1 MLIRVT
7 ERRLLLVSVSRAY
20 TRPQQTMPPNHY
32 DPSLALSVAQR
43 VGEQFA
49 AIGEVEAV
57 ALAGS
62 RAAQLADPQSDVDLY
77 VYASRIIPESLRAD
91 VARNAQ
97 RSEIGNSF
105 WEPGDEWVD
114 STTGTRV
121 DVMFRTTSW
130 IEDQLNRILRRHEA
144 SVGYSTCFWYNVR
157 NSRPL
162 FDRAGW
168 FRTIQERANP
178 PYPEE
183 LKRAIV
189 AKNHPILRTN
199 MSSYLHQIELALQR
213 NDAVSVNHRVAALLA
228 SYFDIV
234 FAVNEQPHP
243 GEKRL
248 VYFAQALCPQLPAGM
263 VERVGAVLS
272 ALPDRDVV
280 RHTNTML
287 DGLDTFLD
295 RTGLL

>member
-1 MLIRVT
+1 
-7 ERRLLLVSVSRAY
+7 
-20 TRPQQTMPPNHY
+20 MPPRND
-32 DPSLALSVAQR
+32 DPSAALVLAQR
-43 VGEQFA
+43 VAEEFA
-49 AIGEVEAV
+49 AIGEVQAV
-57 ALAGS
+57 AMAGS
-62 RAAQLADPQSDVDLY
+62 RMSPLADQRSDVDLY
-77 VYASRIIPESLRAD
+77 VYASRIIPESLRAGI
-91 VARNAQ
+91 AGKAQ

-114 STTGTRV
+114 SATGTRV
-121 DVMFRTTSW
+121 DVMFRTTAW
-130 IEDQLNRILRRHEA
+130 IEEQLDRVLRRHEA

-157 NSRPL
+157 NSRSL

-168 FRTIQERANP
+168 FRAIQKKAGQ
-178 PYPEE
+178 PYPAA

-199 MSSYLHQIELALQR
+199 MSSYLHQIELAFER
-213 NDAVSVNHRVAALLA
+213 HDGVSVNHRVAALLA

-248 VYFAQALCPQLPAGM
+248 LYFAQALCPQLPAGM
-263 VERVGAVLS
+263 VERVEAVLS
-272 ALPDRDVV
+272 SLPHGDVV
-280 RHTNTML
+280 RQANAML
-287 DGLDTFLD
+287 DGLDALLY

>member
-1 MLIRVT
+1 
-7 ERRLLLVSVSRAY
+7 
-20 TRPQQTMPPNHY
+20 MPPNHY
-32 DPSLALSVAQR
+32 DSSPVEVVAQR
-43 VGEQFA
+43 IAEQFA
-49 AIGEVEAV
+49 AIDEVEAV

-62 RAAQLADPQSDVDLY
+62 RASQWADQRSDIDLY
-77 VYASRIIPESLRAD
+77 VYGSGIVPESLRANI
-91 VARNAQ
+91 VGKAR

-114 STTGTRV
+114 STTGINV

-130 IEDQLNRILRRHEA
+130 IEDQLDRVLRRHEA
-144 SVGYSTCFWYNVR
+144 SVGYSTCFWYNVQS
-157 NSRPL
+157 SRPL
-162 FDRAGW
+162 FDRTGW
-168 FRTIQERANP
+168 YRKMQEGAKQ
-178 PYPEE
+178 PYPTE

-189 AKNHPILRTN
+189 AKNHPILRRN

-234 FAVNEQPHP
+234 FAVNGQPHP

-248 VYFAQALCPQLPAGM
+248 LYFAQALCPQLPTGM

-272 ALPDRDVV
+272 ALPNGDVV
-280 RHTNTML
+280 RRTNTML
-287 DGLDTFLD
+287 DGLDALLYGA
-295 RTGLL
+295 GLL